1 MQRVT
6 SALATLGL
14 ADRDDVVAKLGLG
27 HTALAWGFFLLVVA
41 ERAGLASLLD
51 KEYNERGFCV
61 TPSPDSFVTSFA
73 VDTAATA
80 FLLLCTTAGRRE
92 MKMTTMSVFVHGVYH
107 LVQFVAGWPLPRK
120 VELPIGVIFVATQL
134 FSMGIGSV
142 VGGTAHLAAATAAV
156 ILVSLAFVDHTTSFA
171 YGNAW
176 IFSVSTFVGIR
187 MGGRG
192 GWRKSKGGSSNTSL
206 AGPLLIFASTLAPF
220 CEGILCNR
228 GYKALGGHMI
238 FDALVAF
245 GIIAHARAVDAA
257 RPGGEEGKGSKDE

>member
-1 MQRVT
+1 
-6 SALATLGL
+6 
-14 ADRDDVVAKLGLG
+14 
-27 HTALAWGFFLLVVA
+27 
-41 ERAGLASLLD
+41 
-51 KEYNERGFCV
+51 
-61 TPSPDSFVTSFA
+61 
-73 VDTAATA
+73 
-80 FLLLCTTAGRRE
+80 
-92 MKMTTMSVFVHGVYH
+92 MTTMSVFVHGVYH

-192 GWRKSKGGSSNTSL
+192 G
-206 AGPLLIFASTLAPF
+206 
-220 CEGILCNR
+220 
-228 GYKALGGHMI
+228 
-238 FDALVAF
+238 
-245 GIIAHARAVDAA
+245 ARAREDHRTRVLQGRCSSLRAHSPLFARASCATAA
-257 RPGGEEGKGSKDE
+257 TRLSEAT